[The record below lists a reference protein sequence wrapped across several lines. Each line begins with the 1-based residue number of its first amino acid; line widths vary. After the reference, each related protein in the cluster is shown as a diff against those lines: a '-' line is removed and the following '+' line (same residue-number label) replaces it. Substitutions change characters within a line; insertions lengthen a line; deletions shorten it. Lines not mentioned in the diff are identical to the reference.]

1 MRLVVDTN
9 ILIAALIR
17 DSMTRHILIHLNAEF
32 ITLSYSEVEIQK
44 HKAYILAKVNMQEEE
59 FDRLRISLT
68 KRLTLLDEQN
78 LILYWQ
84 DAIQIMDKIDPDDTA
99 FIAAALATK
108 SDIWSDDKHFER
120 QNKVKVWKTKDL
132 VALV

>member
-9 ILIAALIR
+9 ILIASLIR

-32 ITLSYSEVEIQK
+32 ITPVYSEVEIKK

-68 KRLTLLDEQN
+68 KRLILLDEHQ
-78 LILYWQ
+78 LIPYWQ
-84 DAIQIMDKIDPDDTA
+84 DAMQIMDKIDPDDTV
-99 FIAAALATK
+99 FIASALATNT
-108 SDIWSDDKHFER
+108 DIWTDDKHFEK
-120 QNKVKVWKTKDL
+120 QKKVKIWKTAELLKL
-132 VALV
+132 L